1 MRDPKGQM
9 ANNRKYRIFRE
20 ESAIPEEWRI
30 DRPIEQTGYL
40 AAGTLINWNG
50 PMEDVVSPVWIDTPS
65 GPAPRT
71 IGRSPSLSAKA
82 ALAAGRAAYDA
93 YARGLGAWPRLRPE
107 ERIAHVN
114 RFMARL
120 ERKRREVI
128 KLLVWETG
136 KPVPEAVDEFDR
148 TIDYIARSID
158 ALTNGDLSPKAPA
171 PDAARVDITR
181 APIGV
186 ALCLGSYNF
195 PLNETLDTVI
205 PALLMGN
212 TVVFKPPR
220 YGVLLHGLLLQAFC
234 DCFPPGVVNVIFG
247 DNGLMDP
254 LMASGIVDILAVIG
268 TRRVAESLYR
278 LHPRPLGLHVIMG
291 LEAKN
296 PAVVFADADLEQA
309 VDECLDGA
317 LRFNGQRCTALKII
331 FVHSSLVDAFLH
343 RLVERV
349 DRLKCGL
356 PWETDVF
363 LTPLPD
369 RERITCLAELVD
381 DALLRGARILNKGG
395 GKVNGSFFSPAVIYP
410 VNAQMRLYTE
420 EQFGPIIPV
429 VRFDKDAEPISSIA
443 DANLAQQISV
453 FGGNATA
460 REMARTLGSQACR
473 ININRRCQRGPD
485 YLPFAARKDSGVGV
499 RSVVDTLRAF
509 SLPLVIAE

>member
-1 MRDPKGQM
+1 M
-9 ANNRKYRIFRE
+9 ADNRKQPIFHA

-30 DRPIEQTGYL
+30 DSPIEQRTYLVAGRLTG
-40 AAGTLINWNG
+40 WKG
-50 PMEDVVSPVWIDTPS
+50 PMEDIVSPIWISTPS
-65 GPAPRT
+65 GPMPRV
-71 IGRSPSLSAKA
+71 IGRAPVLSEKEV
-82 ALAAGRAAYDA
+82 LAAGDAARAAYGN
-93 YARGLGAWPRLRPE
+93 GLGRWPTLDAGQ
-107 ERIAHVN
+107 RIEHVT
-114 RFMARL
+114 RFTQHL
-120 ERKRREVI
+120 IRKKKAII

-136 KPVPEAVDEFDR
+136 KPVPEAIDEFER
-148 TIDYIARSID
+148 TIDYIARSAD
-158 ALTNGDLSPKAPA
+158 ALRNGGVEPKAITADGPRA
-171 PDAARVDITR
+171 EVTR

-195 PLNETLDTVI
+195 PLNETLNTVI

-220 YGVLLHGLLLQAFC
+220 YGVLLHGLLLRAFN

-247 DNGLMDP
+247 DNGAMDS
-254 LMASGIVDILAVIG
+254 LMASGVIDVLAVIG
-268 TRRVAESLYR
+268 TRRVAENLYA

-296 PAVVFADADLEQA
+296 PAVVFADASLEQA

-317 LRFNGQRCTALKII
+317 LRFNGQRCTALKIL
-331 FVHSSLVDAFLH
+331 FVHSGLVDGFLK
-343 RLVERV
+343 RFVQRV

-356 PWETDVF
+356 PWKNNIF

-369 RERITCLAELVD
+369 QERIACLTELVD
-381 DALLRGARILNKGG
+381 DALLHGGRILNKGG
-395 GKVNGSFFSPAVIYP
+395 GTAYGSFFSPAVIYP
-410 VNAQMRLYTE
+410 VNADMRLYQE

-429 VRFDKDAEPISSIA
+429 VPFEDSDEPISSIA
-443 DANLAQQISV
+443 QSSLAQQISI
-453 FGGNATA
+453 FAGNATA
-460 REMARTLGSQACR
+460 REMVQRLRNQACR
-473 ININRRCQRGPD
+473 INVNRRCQRGPD